1 MELFGFHGTLACNVA
16 SIKRDGFKRNGSRKG
31 LNLYGKG
38 HRVPNDLGEGI
49 YFFIEGYD
57 SPDEIARKYVE
68 YNKSQLL
75 VRNNTSVEII
85 KVKVTQNDNEYLDFD
100 ERDNLQSLHK
110 FRTRFEE
117 IIKELI
123 KRSDHQDGA
132 YKRGNFDGYVVDL
145 LVMRIEQEKK
155 LQIKSVSRATYTKID
170 SEQQRSNIPN
180 GKELCVKCS
189 NCIQFIEDE

>member
-57 SPDEIARKYVE
+57 PPDEIARKYVE

-170 SEQQRSNIPN
+170 SDQQRINIQN
-180 GKELCVKCS
+180 GKELCVKFS
-189 NCIQFIEDE
+189 NFIQFIEDE